1 MSDNLDTVEDSKKTL
16 TADVTDDS
24 CMTKIIE
31 IVPLDRTSDNHHR
44 PEFIYPVV
52 EVKSEDL
59 QDVKQE
65 TADENDTEDSRY
77 SVKQEPAD
85 YDNTDVLQCLMKV
98 RFCMC
103 SHLLT

>member
-1 MSDNLDTVEDSKKTL
+1 MSDNSEIVEDSKKTL

-24 CMTKIIE
+24 CITKVNE
-31 IVPLDRTSDNHHR
+31 IFPLGRTADDYRR

-52 EVKSEDL
+52 EVKAEDL

-65 TADENDTEDSRY
+65 TADESDTDDSHY

-85 YDNTDVLQCLMKV
+85 YDNTDVLQCLINV
-98 RFCMC
+98 RFYI
-103 SHLLT
+103 LLCPAI